1 MSTEEQK
8 PTGPDLAAGIALS
21 DLADGAMLA
30 GHARGEAV
38 LLARL
43 GEEIFAVAAQCT
55 HYGAPLTEGLI
66 AGETV
71 RCPWHH
77 ACFSLRT
84 GAALKAPALTD
95 LARYAV
101 IREPAPGLAGGERVR
116 VGDRLPAAPRRTRT
130 AVATDP
136 KTIVIAGAGAAGN
149 AAAETLRRE
158 GFDGR
163 VVLVGREDSVPYD
176 RPNLSKDYLA
186 GKAPEEWI
194 PLRSPEFYAEQKIEL
209 ELGKEI
215 VELET
220 ARRRVTLAGGEE
232 LTYDRLLL
240 ALGADPVRL
249 PTPGGERIH
258 ILRSLADSRALVAR
272 VDPSGTNAARRAV
285 VIGASF
291 IGLEVAAALRMRGV
305 EVTVVAPEPLPLAK
319 ILGPELG
326 TFIRDLHAERG
337 VDFRL
342 GLTVESVGPSDAVL
356 ADGSRVA
363 ADLVVS
369 GVGVRPVVALAERAG
384 LALDRGIVVDAR
396 LETSVPGVFAAGDL
410 ARYPFHVTGESIRVE
425 HWVHAERQGQAA
437 ARNMLGAG
445 EAFRDIPFFWSH
457 HYEDVA
463 INYVGHAEKW
473 ERIDVDGSFAERNV
487 AVSYW
492 DRGVRVALA
501 TIFRDRES
509 LEAELALERR

>member
-1 MSTEEQK
+1 MSGEEQK
-8 PTGPDLAAGIALS
+8 PSGPDLAVGIAFA

-38 LLARL
+38 LLARR
-43 GEEIFAVAAQCT
+43 GDEIFAVAAQCT
-55 HYGAPLTEGLI
+55 HYGAPLVEGLI
-66 AGETV
+66 DGETV

-84 GAALKAPALTD
+84 GTALKAPALTD
-95 LARYAV
+95 LARYAL
-101 IREPAPGLAGGERVR
+101 IREPDPSLPGGTRVR
-116 VGDRLPAAPRRTRT
+116 VGDRLPAAARRSRP
-130 AVATDP
+130 AGVGEP
-136 KTIVIAGAGAAGN
+136 GTIVIAGAGAAGN

-163 VVLVGREDSVPYD
+163 VILIGREESVPYD

-194 PLRSPEFYAEQKIEL
+194 PLRSPEFYAEQRIEL
-209 ELGKEI
+209 KLGKEI
-215 VELET
+215 AELDT
-220 ARRRVTLAGGEE
+220 AGRRVSIAGGEE
-232 LTYDRLLL
+232 LAYDRLLL

-258 ILRSLADSRALVAR
+258 VLRSLADSRAIVAR
-272 VDPSGTNAARRAV
+272 VDPSIPNAARRAV

-326 TFIRDLHAERG
+326 AFIRDLHAERG

-342 GLTVESVGPSDAVL
+342 GLTVESVGPSDVVL
-356 ADGSRVA
+356 ADGARVA

-445 EAFRDIPFFWSH
+445 EAFRDVPFFWSH

-492 DRGVRVALA
+492 NRGVRVALA

-509 LEAELALERR
+509 LEAELALERL